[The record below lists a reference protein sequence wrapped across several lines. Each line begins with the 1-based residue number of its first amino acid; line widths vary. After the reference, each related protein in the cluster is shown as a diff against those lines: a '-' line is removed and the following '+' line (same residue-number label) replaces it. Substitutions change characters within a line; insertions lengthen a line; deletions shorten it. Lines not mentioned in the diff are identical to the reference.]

1 MTQNDHISW
10 FYGYYRL
17 DLDETDAKIDA
28 LFCPQCVQMTGIFV
42 FQHGRGGNFH
52 FLDDMDYLLCNVGV
66 SFRFYP
72 IEVHFFQEGFSH
84 FSKFRT

>member
-1 MTQNDHISW
+1 MNNEHIFPDFMS

-42 FQHGRGGNFH
+42 FPHGRWGH
-52 FLDDMDYLLCNVGV
+52 F
-66 SFRFYP
+66 
-72 IEVHFFQEGFSH
+72 
-84 FSKFRT
+84 